1 MVYAIIPAA
10 GIGSRMQSS
19 IPKQYLP
26 LCGSTVL
33 LHSIRAMLA
42 LSQVSRLYIALN
54 PADSW
59 WPQSRCQLS
68 ADELQRVHICEG
80 GAERWQSVRM
90 ALQCM
95 TEHTAH
101 NDWVLIHDAVRPCV
115 RRQDLLALLESCG
128 EESGVEGASAGK
140 AAGTGALL
148 AVPVSDTLKRADAQ
162 LHVLSTLDRS
172 QLWAACTPQMF
183 RVDDLLS
190 ALQRCADLGVTV
202 TDESSAMEFCGVK
215 PLLVP
220 CHKDNIKITY
230 PEDLQLAEWILR
242 DRQQSSTLSS
252 GA

>member
-10 GIGSRMQSS
+10 GIGSRMKSS

-33 LHSIRAMLA
+33 VHSIRAILA
-42 LSQVSRLYIALN
+42 LPQVSRLFIALN
-54 PADSW
+54 PADTW
-59 WPQSRCQLS
+59 WPQSRSQLS
-68 ADELQRVHICEG
+68 AEERQRVELCEG

-90 ALQCM
+90 ALQCIS
-95 TEHTAH
+95 ESTAH

-115 RRQDLLALLESCG
+115 RHEDLQALMESCATG
-128 EESGVEGASAGK
+128 EGARSG
-140 AAGTGALL
+140 GLL
-148 AVPVSDTLKRADAQ
+148 AVPVSDTIKRADAQ
-162 LHVLSTLDRS
+162 LNVGATVDRS

-183 RVDDLLS
+183 RAHDLLS
-190 ALQRCADLGVTV
+190 ALQHCADQAVTV
-202 TDESSAMEFCGVK
+202 TDESSAMEFCGEK

-242 DRQQSSTLSS
+242 DRQRSSTLLN

>member
-1 MVYAIIPAA
+1 VVYAIIPAA

-33 LHSIRAMLA
+33 LHSIRAILA
-42 LSQVSRLYIALN
+42 LPQVSRLYIALN

-59 WPQSRCQLS
+59 WPQSRQQLS

-80 GAERWQSVRM
+80 GAERWQSVRL
-90 ALQCM
+90 ALHCI

-115 RRQDLLALLESCG
+115 RRQDLLALLDSCIKK
-128 EESGVEGASAGK
+128 SGADGPEAGQE
-140 AAGTGALL
+140 AVTGALL

-162 LHVLSTLDRS
+162 LHVHSTVDRN

-183 RVDDLLS
+183 RARDLLS
-190 ALQRCADLGVTV
+190 AMQRCADHGVSV

-242 DRQQSSTLSS
+242 HRQQSSTLSN

>member
-1 MVYAIIPAA
+1 VVYAIIPAA

-26 LCGSTVL
+26 LGGSTVL
-33 LHSIRAMLA
+33 LHSIRAILA
-42 LSQVSRLYIALN
+42 FPQVSRLYIALN
-54 PADSW
+54 PADTW

-95 TEHTAH
+95 TEHTTH

-115 RRQDLLALLESCG
+115 RSQDLLALLDSCI
-128 EESGVEGASAGK
+128 EKSGAEGPEAGQG
-140 AAGTGALL
+140 AVTGALL

-162 LHVLSTLDRS
+162 RHVDSTVDRS

-183 RVDDLLS
+183 RLRDLLS
-190 ALQRCADLGVTV
+190 ALLRCAEHGVSV
-202 TDESSAMEFCGVK
+202 TDESSAMEFCGLK

-242 DRQQSSTLSS
+242 ARQQSSTLSS